1 MAFGSGLAVANIY
14 YDQPLLADMG
24 RYFSVQGHGAGA
36 LRLSGPE
43 QRRRLEGTAHGVARA
58 YAQPVF
64 QDRGIDTSEV
74 GGHLRL
80 AVAQV
85 GQARHVAG
93 DTAAHAGAGEEHHA
107 RRPVIRAA
115 RAVLP
120 DRPAELAERQQ
131 GHSFGELCRLEVL
144 EKRGHRAGKLRE
156 QPAMRVLLGGM
167 RVEAALCGVEDPLPR
182 SDFNNR
188 AARLSRS
195 ARPVDGYLAVSLP
208 PATCA
213 SCFEAV
219 RASTA
224 CRRTNASRSS

>member
-1 MAFGSGLAVANIY
+1 MGKLAK
-14 YDQPLLADMG
+14 
-24 RYFSVQGHGAGA
+24 SS
-36 LRLSGPE
+36 RLSGSERTPPA
-43 QRRRLEGTAHGVARA
+43 RRNRHGVARA
-58 YAQPVF
+58 DAQPAF

-144 EKRGHRAGKLRE
+144 ENAATAPANSE

-167 RVEAALCGVEDPLPR
+167 RVEAALCGVEDPPPR
-182 SDFNNR
+182 LDFNNR

-195 ARPVDGYLAVSLP
+195 ARPVDGYLAASLP
-208 PATCA
+208 PATLRQL
-213 SCFEAV
+213 F
-219 RASTA
+219 
-224 CRRTNASRSS
+224 